1 MLRMFNLQRPTV
13 DAPRRAPTRRQFE
26 GENDAFSHLLPSY
39 SEITARLS
47 STMPESIKHMF
58 SGSTSSVARFSPQ
71 KPVQDKASYLPLTVT
86 GVNIAATSPAPPDS
100 TNSTP
105 FRSPS
110 QDAVKTTPKK
120 LDNSVF
126 SKLAGLDPTKV
137 MPPGARPSPPPP
149 NSTAGPHNPFA
160 HTGSPSP
167 IRLPLP
173 HAIKKEES
181 VHSPLAVDTD
191 VEPLPAAQLDRAAAN
206 KGRRAPAKKKFAPA
220 VEDVPPTLTVVP
232 IAASATAAPT
242 PSKLTAM
249 GALKAMFTSRRPS
262 VAPPATA
269 SDSPTAAAATGA
281 VPVPAVLQGSPA
293 SSHASPTTPGKG
305 IGAMLT
311 AMFASKNKPK
321 ATTQSAA
328 TETSSLSGITTDCT
342 FLIVFSRPQCTTHH
356 LLSVTTQTTLAC

>member
-26 GENDAFSHLLPSY
+26 SENDAFSHLLPSY
-39 SEITARLS
+39 SEISARLS

-86 GVNIAATSPAPPDS
+86 GINIAATSPAPPDS

-120 LDNSVF
+120 LDNTVF

-137 MPPGARPSPPPP
+137 MPPGSRPSPPPP
-149 NSTAGPHNPFA
+149 TSAAGPHSPFA
-160 HTGSPSP
+160 HAGSPSP

-173 HAIKKEES
+173 YAIKKEES
-181 VHSPLAVDTD
+181 VHSPLAVDID
-191 VEPLPAAQLDRAAAN
+191 VAALPAAQLDRAAAN
-206 KGRRAPAKKKFAPA
+206 KSRRAPAKKKFAPA
-220 VEDVPPTLTVVP
+220 VEDIPPTLTVVP
-232 IAASATAAPT
+232 IAAPSAATAPT

-269 SDSPTAAAATGA
+269 APSSNSPTAAAGA
-281 VPVPAVLQGSPA
+281 VPMPAVLQDSPV

-305 IGAMLT
+305 IGGMLT
-311 AMFASKNKPK
+311 AMFANKNKSK

-328 TETSSLSGITTDCT
+328 TETSSLSGIATACI
-342 FLIVFSRPQCTTHH
+342 FLIVH
-356 LLSVTTQTTLAC
+356 LAHRALLTVFCHY

>member
-26 GENDAFSHLLPSY
+26 SDDDAFSHLLPSY
-39 SEITARLS
+39 SEISARLS

-71 KPVQDKASYLPLTVT
+71 KPVQDKASYLPLTDT
-86 GVNIAATSPAPPDS
+86 GVNIAATSPVPADS
-100 TNSTP
+100 TISAP

-110 QDAVKTTPKK
+110 QDAVKTAPKK

-137 MPPGARPSPPPP
+137 MPPGSRPSPPPP
-149 NSTAGPHNPFA
+149 TSTAGPHSPFA

-173 HAIKKEES
+173 YAIKKEQS

-191 VEPLPAAQLDRAAAN
+191 VAPLPTAQLDRATAT
-206 KGRRAPAKKKFAPA
+206 KGRRAPAKKKFAEA

-232 IAASATAAPT
+232 IAAPSAATAPT

-262 VAPPATA
+262 VAPPAT
-269 SDSPTAAAATGA
+269 DSPTAAAGA
-281 VPVPAVLQGSPA
+281 VPMPAVLQDSPA

-305 IGAMLT
+305 IGGMLT
-311 AMFASKNKPK
+311 AMFANKNKSK

-328 TETSSLSGITTDCT
+328 TETSSLSGIATACT
-342 FLIVFSRPQCTTHH
+342 SLIVH
-356 LLSVTTQTTLAC
+356 LAHRSLLTIVCHY